1 MVGYFFQIAIANRGC
16 TLGIAT
22 KAFNL
27 PMQAKVTISYNVVSS
42 NHQITRF
49 SPSGRMRG
57 S

>member
-27 PMQAKVTISYNVVSS
+27 LMQAKVTISYNVVSS